1 MKRILLPALLAAAL
15 SASAHADGGAPRNLG
30 IPHYGDENDLS
41 WQYVPP
47 SAKQWPADPAG
58 VPKSPVRFGDEND
71 LSWMYQPNAKPQF
84 DTDIAGTPRQYVEFG
99 DENNL
104 TWLYQAPTA
113 KFADPARQHPYVGFA
128 PGSGSKGVPAGT
140 VAGRKDN

>member
-1 MKRILLPALLAAAL
+1 MKRSIVIAIVASAFALPAQAG
-15 SASAHADGGAPRNLG
+15 DFFTWPPTNNG
-30 IPHYGDENDLS
+30 IIHYGDED
-41 WQYVPP
+41 
-47 SAKQWPADPAG
+47 
-58 VPKSPVRFGDEND
+58 D
-71 LSWMYQPNAKPQF
+71 LSWMYVPPTAKPAF
-84 DTDIAGTPRQYVEFG
+84 DTDRPGTPRPYVEFG

-128 PGSGSKGVPAGT
+128 PGSGSKSVPAGT